1 MKICHLNNHLYIR
14 GGSERV
20 MFEEVALLRKSGHD
34 VSLFGCRGAGDLERD
49 HADYYPP
56 SVPIEQLAGLD
67 KWRHAYRVVYNPGMG
82 RAFRHFLD
90 KVKPDLVHAH
100 IIYGALTT
108 AVLDTARA
116 VGIPVVLTAHDYKLV
131 CPSYLALDHGRTC
144 TACKG
149 GRFYHCLLKRC
160 HKSSLPASALYTAEA
175 YLTAWG
181 RKYDVVR
188 RIICPSRFMRQMHL
202 DNGFAPERVV
212 YLPNFVATDSIK
224 PSCGEGSYALY
235 TGRLSQEKGVP
246 TLLRAM
252 EGLDIPLRIVGDGPL
267 RGALEEQAL
276 RNGLGERVS
285 FAGYRTGDDLARE
298 YRNAAFLVIP
308 SEWYE
313 NAPMSILEAFAHGKP
328 VIGADIGGI
337 PELVEPGQTGFLFPP
352 GDVEALRHAMQ
363 SLWQSRASWGDLGL
377 AARKRAERDFSPSL
391 HHQRLLE
398 IYKDAL
404 CHPSGR

>member
-1 MKICHLNNHLYIR
+1 
-14 GGSERV
+14 
-20 MFEEVALLRKSGHD
+20 
-34 VSLFGCRGAGDLERD
+34 
-49 HADYYPP
+49 
-56 SVPIEQLAGLD
+56 
-67 KWRHAYRVVYNPGMG
+67 MG
-82 RAFRHFLD
+82 RAFRRFLD
-90 KVKPDLVHAH
+90 KVKPDLLHAH

-116 VGIPVVLTAHDYKLV
+116 AGIPVVLTAHDYKLV

-175 YLTAWG
+175 YLAAWG

-202 DNGFAPERVV
+202 DNGFAPERLV
-212 YLPNFVATDSIK
+212 YLPNFVETYSIK
-224 PSCGEGSYALY
+224 PACGEGSYALY
-235 TGRLSQEKGVP
+235 IGRLSQEKGVA

-267 RGALEEQAL
+267 REALEEQV
-276 RNGLGERVS
+276 RRSGLGERVV

-308 SEWYE
+308 SECFE
-313 NAPMSILEAFAHGKP
+313 NAPMSRP
-328 VIGADIGGI
+328 
-337 PELVEPGQTGFLFPP
+337 
-352 GDVEALRHAMQ
+352 
-363 SLWQSRASWGDLGL
+363 
-377 AARKRAERDFSPSL
+377 
-391 HHQRLLE
+391 
-398 IYKDAL
+398 
-404 CHPSGR
+404 